1 MDLSAGSWKDAFK
14 RTRVAF
20 KEDKLTDW
28 AAALTYFGILAIF
41 PALLVVVSVLGLI
54 GDSAT
59 NALLDN
65 LEEVAPGPAQEIL
78 ENAIKNLQGSADA
91 SGVALVIGL
100 GAALWAS
107 SSYVNG
113 FMSASN
119 SIYDVDPAGSLT
131 KTVPMRLGLTVL
143 LMVLAGVIAF
153 AVVLT
158 GGLAKE
164 VGNVLGIGDTAV
176 DVWNLAKWPVLL
188 LLVSFLFAVLYWG
201 APNVK
206 LPFRLFSP
214 GALLAVLGWVIASVP
229 VRVLRLELLLLQQ
242 DLRGAR
248 RADRVPALALDLEHL
263 HTARRRAQ
271 RRARAQPQARGR
283 GDNPC
288 AAGLHRAAQLT
299 TVVDLVIDV
308 ENTPGALAKVA
319 TAISDAGVNIAAA
332 TCIGPGDRAELH
344 LLVPYA
350 EAVKHLLAISHLAVT
365 REREVVVVDV
375 EDRPGVLA
383 DLTRKIARAGVD
395 LDLVY
400 VATRDRVVFGARTW
414 RDSGRRW
421 RVRDGQHADRRRRHP
436 LPDRRRRHHPARAAC
451 RGARLRPLRQRRGVD
466 TRRRRRVHADRGGH
480 RAHRAGH
487 HRAAGLEPHTGGD
500 RDGCSRAS
508 ASLRRSL
515 RARPRRQQPTVGGG
529 AARARVAAT
538 AGPHPIDSRGR

>member
-107 SSYVNG
+107 SGYVNG

-214 GALLAVLGWVIASVP
+214 GALLAVLGWVIASVLFAFY
-229 VRVLRLELLLLQQ
+229 VSNFSSYNK
-242 DLRGAR
+242 
-248 RADRVPALALDLEHL
+248 
-263 HTARRRAQ
+263 TY
-271 RRARAQPQARGR
+271 
-283 GDNPC
+283 
-288 AAGLHRAAQLT
+288 
-299 TVVDLVIDV
+299 
-308 ENTPGALAKVA
+308 GALAGPIVFLLWLW
-319 TAISDAGVNIAAA
+319 ISNI
-332 TCIGPGDRAELH
+332 CILLGAELN
-344 LLVPYA
+344 A
-350 EAVKHLLAISHLAVT
+350 EL
-365 REREVVVVDV
+365 ERS
-375 EDRPGVLA
+375 
-383 DLTRKIARAGVD
+383 RKLEAGEITH
-395 LDLVY
+395 
-400 VATRDRVVFGARTW
+400 AQQAFTE
-414 RDSGRRW
+414 
-421 RVRDGQHADRRRRHP
+421 QH
-436 LPDRRRRHHPARAAC
+436 
-451 RGARLRPLRQRRGVD
+451 
-466 TRRRRRVHADRGGH
+466 
-480 RAHRAGH
+480 
-487 HRAAGLEPHTGGD
+487 
-500 RDGCSRAS
+500 S
-508 ASLRRSL
+508 
-515 RARPRRQQPTVGGG
+515 
-529 AARARVAAT
+529 
-538 AGPHPIDSRGR
+538 